1 MPQPNLIHPI
11 DVTVHRLNRAQ
22 MVMDDDA
29 REPMHGARSTT
40 ADVVNIKAQISWGDR
55 GRVQNEAGG
64 VEEKSDGYIL
74 CRWSDLRAVGGAFK
88 RGDRIVSFGT
98 GLNKIDVDL
107 YITKNEP
114 MAHWPDQGGSSIVRF
129 HFSDRNPHQHQ
140 GDL

>member
-1 MPQPNLIHPI
+1 
-11 DVTVHRLNRAQ
+11 
-22 MVMDDDA
+22 MDADA

-40 ADVVNIKAQISWGDR
+40 ADVVIIKAQISWGDR
-55 GRVQNEAGG
+55 GRVQNEMAG

-74 CRWSDLRAVGGAFK
+74 CRWSDLRAKGGPFK
-88 RGDRIVSFGT
+88 RGDKIASIGT
-98 GLNKIDVDL
+98 GLNALVTDL

-114 MAHWPDQGGSSIVRF
+114 MGHWPDQGGTSIVRF